1 MEFLF
6 QLLVGIVLGALIAVL
21 AERSSAS
28 QAPAVPLPDTAAAT
42 AAPAA
47 EEAPTPQRSPRQT
60 LPQSPEHAASMMSRK
75 GNWRSSSSASDVPH
89 ADCSMLVFSGGTA
102 FNAYV
107 HTLAREMENV
117 TYVLPVSDNGGSTA
131 EILRVLGGPAIGDIR
146 SRLLRLSSVKTD
158 EARAVLDLLQ
168 FRLPIDWDEARTA
181 WSAIVDG
188 THRLWTT
195 SISDTYKQMI
205 RTFLVHFH
213 CEVLQQDRG
222 TFDFTNGSVGNF
234 FFTGA
239 RMFFDSLEAAIFL
252 WSRLAAIPLR
262 SAVVPVINTN
272 RQMTLVAQLDD
283 VLGTTLHG
291 QQAISHP
298 VEALASA
305 GRGGGRRRSHTVV
318 DKAGS
323 GQHSLGARIRC
334 VVRLRRALPQRV
346 LWRTA
351 LASSLARSP
360 SPHHRFPLPPSL
372 PLLVRSRSRIWYV
385 NEERH
390 LIKPAI
396 NPAVLEK
403 MAESQLIVY
412 GMGSLWT
419 SIMPCLLLAG
429 TGKAIAAHSGRK
441 VLLLNSAVDR
451 ESGDMDA
458 SAIIKALTT
467 VIGTNEGTST
477 RDGFLPL
484 LSLITDVLV
493 PRATQVRASRLPL
506 RTSYESFLSHM

>member
-1 MEFLF
+1 MEQEFLF
-6 QLLVGIVLGALIAVL
+6 TALVGIVLGALAALI
-21 AERSSAS
+21 AERSSAV
-28 QAPAVPLPDTAAAT
+28 QAPPAPSLDTAATSA
-42 AAPAA
+42 AAPAEA
-47 EEAPTPQRSPRQT
+47 APTPQRLPRRK
-60 LPQSPEHAASMMSRK
+60 LPEFASMMSPK
-75 GNWRSSSSASDVPH
+75 GTWPPSSSAAHLPH
-89 ADCSMLVFSGGTA
+89 ADCSMIVFSGGTA

-107 HTLAREMENV
+107 HTLAREMEDV

-168 FRLPIDWDEARTA
+168 FRLPVDWDEARTA

-262 SAVVPVINTN
+262 SAVLPVINTN

-298 VEALASA
+298 VETLASA
-305 GRGGGRRRSHTVV
+305 GRRGGRRRSHTVV

-334 VVRLRRALPQRV
+334 VARCTPRRPRAVRAPSARVLRRPARAHS
-346 LWRTA
+346 R
-351 LASSLARSP
+351 ARSH
-360 SPHHRFPLPPSL
+360 SP
-372 PLLVRSRSRIWYV
+372 
-385 NEERH
+385 
-390 LIKPAI
+390 
-396 NPAVLEK
+396 
-403 MAESQLIVY
+403 
-412 GMGSLWT
+412 
-419 SIMPCLLLAG
+419 
-429 TGKAIAAHSGRK
+429 
-441 VLLLNSAVDR
+441 
-451 ESGDMDA
+451 
-458 SAIIKALTT
+458 
-467 VIGTNEGTST
+467 
-477 RDGFLPL
+477 PL
-484 LSLITDVLV
+484 LS
-493 PRATQVRASRLPL
+493 
-506 RTSYESFLSHM
+506 